1 MHPVAPRTDPV
12 PGRMLGLRNRKAPE
26 MPPNPIRYA
35 LCLLLAACTQAPP
48 PSGDPPSRSSQR
60 ASQPPASQTA
70 EPDAAVP
77 AAAAANVAPVPQQE
91 SPARDDTRS
100 ANAQPGPVRRLDPEA
115 ARAAVRGIAGVRSV
129 VWVDDGNLLALVARN
144 DQRTHAM
151 IDGICSRLEALG
163 DVSAVVVNL
172 QNAAARNRDE
182 MDILSRPCRSPAGD
196 PAAPPVGRQVET
208 LPPDVRAQYR
218 AGKAA
223 LEAQRT
229 YRQTKGDKA
238 AMEAIPEI

>member
-1 MHPVAPRTDPV
+1 
-12 PGRMLGLRNRKAPE
+12 MLGLRNRKAPE

-48 PSGDPPSRSSQR
+48 PSGDPPSRSAQR
-60 ASQPPASQTA
+60 TSEPPAH
-70 EPDAAVP
+70 P
-77 AAAAANVAPVPQQE
+77 AADPDVAAPADAAANDAPAPRQE
-91 SPARDDTRS
+91 SPARDDARS
-100 ANAQPGPVRRLDPEA
+100 ANAQAGPVRRLDPEA

-129 VWVDDGNLLALVARN
+129 VWVDDANLLALVARN

-151 IDGICSRLEALG
+151 IDGICSRLAALG
-163 DVSAVVVNL
+163 DVSAVAVSL

-182 MDILSRPCRSPAGD
+182 MDILNRPCRPPTGD
-196 PAAPPVGRQVET
+196 PAALPAGRQVET

-229 YRQTKGDKA
+229 HKQTKGDRA
-238 AMEAIPEI
+238 ALEAIPEI